1 MFLFV
6 NRNVLCK
13 IFCLGCS
20 SNWIKYINVDDIK
33 MCNKIW
39 CGFYYPYECI
49 ELFLAL
55 FRLSLLS
62 SVSSINALCLLLLL
76 YVPDNDLWFYIK
88 AKMNGTNGGI
98 NNFMTLSI
106 HINILHFGQIFT
118 LLLLGL
124 SWSFWILEITL
135 WNEAYIRNVNY
146 NSTIYAWYG
155 MKMKRKVL
163 MDVMVLT
170 RMFMQIYYPVANG
183 WLYFP
188 SLLRL
193 FLFLCIINLHKT
205 LNV

>member
-1 MFLFV
+1 
-6 NRNVLCK
+6 
-13 IFCLGCS
+13 
-20 SNWIKYINVDDIK
+20 
-33 MCNKIW
+33 MCNKIL

-124 SWSFWILEITL
+124 SIDRFKYQKEHSEKNLYSKYELQFYNLCMI
-135 WNEAYIRNVNY
+135 WNEDEEEVFNGCNGINTYV
-146 NSTIYAWYG
+146 YA
-155 MKMKRKVL
+155 
-163 MDVMVLT
+163 
-170 RMFMQIYYPVANG
+170 N
-183 WLYFP
+183 
-188 SLLRL
+188 LLS
-193 FLFLCIINLHKT
+193 CG
-205 LNV
+205 

>member
-1 MFLFV
+1 MFSFV
-6 NRNVLCK
+6 NRNVLSK
-13 IFCLGCS
+13 IFLLRVF
-20 SNWIKYINVDDIK
+20 IQLYKYINVDDIK
-33 MCNKIW
+33 KCNKIL

-88 AKMNGTNGGI
+88 AKRNGTNGGI

-124 SWSFWILEITL
+124 ILIVLNVKNNTL
-135 WNEAYIRNVNY
+135 KQSLYTKYKLQFYNLCMIWNEDEEEVFNGCNGINTYV
-146 NSTIYAWYG
+146 YA
-155 MKMKRKVL
+155 
-163 MDVMVLT
+163 
-170 RMFMQIYYPVANG
+170 N
-183 WLYFP
+183 
-188 SLLRL
+188 LLS
-193 FLFLCIINLHKT
+193 CG
-205 LNV
+205 